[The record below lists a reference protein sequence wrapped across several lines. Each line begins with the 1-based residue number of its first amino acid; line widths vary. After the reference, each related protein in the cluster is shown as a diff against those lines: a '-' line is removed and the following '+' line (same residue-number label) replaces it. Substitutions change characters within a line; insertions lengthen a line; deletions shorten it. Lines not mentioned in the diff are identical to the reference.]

1 MITDVFNLMR
11 LMVGEIATNCYILHN
26 LEKHKLIVIDPG
38 GDAPDIE
45 GALAGFGSE
54 VEAILITH
62 AHYDHLMAV
71 RELKEKHPEAVFIAP
86 EGEMELFSMVS
97 DFIGKTPVE
106 VTGSP
111 DRYVSDGEVLDLIG
125 TKLKVI
131 ATPGH
136 TAGSVCY
143 YDENLKILFSGDT
156 LFKGTCGRV
165 DLPTGN
171 ARSMRDSLHRL
182 RDLIP
187 DDVKVLPGHM
197 QLSLMGDEKKNNPY
211 ILHA

>member
-1 MITDVFNLMR
+1 MT
-11 LMVGEIATNCYILHN
+11 G
-26 LEKHKLIVIDPG
+26 
-38 GDAPDIE
+38 
-45 GALAGFGSE
+45 
-54 VEAILITH
+54 
-62 AHYDHLMAV
+62 
-71 RELKEKHPEAVFIAP
+71 
-86 EGEMELFSMVS
+86 
-97 DFIGKTPVE
+97 PV
-106 VTGSP
+106 
-111 DRYVSDGEVLDLIG
+111 DRYVEEGDELDLVG

-136 TAGSVCY
+136 TEGSVCY
-143 YDENLKILFSGDT
+143 YDEELKILFSGDT

-211 ILHA
+211 ITHA

>member
-1 MITDVFNLMR
+1 MKTDVFNLMR

-26 LEKHKLIVIDPG
+26 LEQHKLIVIDPG
-38 GDAPDIE
+38 GDAQDIE
-45 GALAGFGSE
+45 GAIAGFLSE

-62 AHYDHLMAV
+62 GHYDHLMAV
-71 RELKEKHPEAVFIAP
+71 AALKEKHPEAVFIAP
-86 EGEMELFSMVS
+86 EAEKPVLAMYS
-97 DFIGKTPVE
+97 DFIGDTPLN
-106 VTGSP
+106 VTGPP
-111 DRYVSDGEVLDLIG
+111 DRYVKDQEVLELIG

-143 YDENLKILFSGDT
+143 YDEELQILFSGDT
-156 LFKGTCGRV
+156 LFRQTCGRV

-171 ARSMRDSLHRL
+171 ARSMRNSLHLL
-182 RDLIP
+182 RDIIP
-187 DDVKVLPGHM
+187 DEVKVLPGHM

-211 ILHA
+211 ITHI

>member
-26 LEKHKLIVIDPG
+26 LEQHKLIVIDPG
-38 GDAPDIE
+38 GDAADIE
-45 GALAGFGSE
+45 GALSGFGSE
-54 VEAILITH
+54 LEAILITH
-62 AHYDHLMAV
+62 GHYDHLMAV
-71 RELKEKHPEAVFIAP
+71 GELKKNHPGAQFIAP
-86 EGEMELFSMVS
+86 AAEKEILGMIS
-97 DFIGKTPVE
+97 DFIGKPPIE
-106 VTGSP
+106 VTGP
-111 DRYVSDGEVLDLIG
+111 VDRWVTDGEELDLIG
-125 TKLKVI
+125 TTLKVI

-143 YDENLKILFSGDT
+143 YNEVLQILFSGDT

-171 ARSMRDSLHRL
+171 ARSMRDSLHLL

-197 QLSLMGDEKKNNPY
+197 QLTLMGDEKKNNPY
-211 ILHA
+211 VTHA